1 MEHQAIIP
9 MSEYKEFMK
18 WKEEKYKKQSSVVY
32 EDDRILFQML
42 TIKIMKMITAPRCVQ
57 CNSEMPN

>member
-18 WKEEKYKKQSSVVY
+18 WKEEKNKREIPLKNWRFNMDNTLM
-32 EDDRILFQML
+32 EDIPF
-42 TIKIMKMITAPRCVQ
+42 
-57 CNSEMPN
+57 